1 MIFSVVIP
9 VYNVKDYLPKCID
22 SVLAQD
28 FTDYEVILIDD
39 GSTDGES
46 GAICDRYAAAHPERI
61 RAIHKPNGG
70 VGEARN
76 VGIEA
81 AQGEYLIFIDSDD
94 YIAPGM
100 FRVLSDAVARFGS
113 DIIGFGAALEANG
126 VVVKELVDRLPTDRT
141 FTLADTP
148 ELMQTMPSPWSR
160 IWRRSLFLDSGV
172 RYPARIWYEDLCTSV
187 KLLALARSAAFVP
200 DILYYYVDRTNSI
213 TRNTNTAR
221 NAELFT
227 AFDNL
232 LDWYRENGL
241 FERYYNELSRLAVD
255 HVLLAA
261 SVRVL
266 RVDPQSELL
275 DRFQDYVQAQFPD
288 YMENPY
294 LQTLSRSHK
303 LILRLLRQ
311 RKYRTVRMLFAV
323 KDKLGCAPGLEEA
336 MKFSVIIPVYNGWEY
351 LRACVDSVLEQTGAD
366 FEILLV
372 DDGSTDGESGALCDT
387 LAREHPDCIRVL
399 HKPNGG
405 AGDAR
410 NAALPLAQGDYVLF
424 LDSDDSYTPEAFAV
438 LSAALEALAS
448 DVCYFGLRMTG
459 DNDGAVFTDDLPLRT
474 PLTLPET
481 PALLLN
487 RPSAC
492 IAAWRRTLFTGTDIR
507 FRARGWGEDLC
518 MTRKMLTAARS
529 VVILPD
535 VLYLYRQHAGSVTKR
550 ALDANAEIMDA
561 IDDVLTWY
569 QARGLFE
576 QYENELGKLCVDNVL
591 YDASV
596 RILKAQSTHPL
607 LPQLLDFTA
616 ARFPDYRHNPYLKG
630 YPARKKLVLSLLG
643 KKQYRAVHML
653 FAAAGH

>member
-94 YIAPGM
+94 YIATGM
-100 FRVLSDAVARFGS
+100 FRVLADAVARFGS

-126 VVVKELVDRLPTDRT
+126 VVVKELVDCLPTDRT

-187 KLLALARSAAFVP
+187 KLLALAKSAAFVP

-232 LDWYRENGL
+232 LGWYRENGL

-266 RVDPQSELL
+266 RVDPESELL

-288 YMENPY
+288 YLENPY

-323 KDKLGCAPGLEEA
+323 KDKLG
-336 MKFSVIIPVYNGWEY
+336 
-351 LRACVDSVLEQTGAD
+351 
-366 FEILLV
+366 
-372 DDGSTDGESGALCDT
+372 
-387 LAREHPDCIRVL
+387 
-399 HKPNGG
+399 
-405 AGDAR
+405 
-410 NAALPLAQGDYVLF
+410 
-424 LDSDDSYTPEAFAV
+424 
-438 LSAALEALAS
+438 
-448 DVCYFGLRMTG
+448 
-459 DNDGAVFTDDLPLRT
+459 
-474 PLTLPET
+474 
-481 PALLLN
+481 
-487 RPSAC
+487 
-492 IAAWRRTLFTGTDIR
+492 
-507 FRARGWGEDLC
+507 
-518 MTRKMLTAARS
+518 
-529 VVILPD
+529 
-535 VLYLYRQHAGSVTKR
+535 
-550 ALDANAEIMDA
+550 
-561 IDDVLTWY
+561 
-569 QARGLFE
+569 
-576 QYENELGKLCVDNVL
+576 
-591 YDASV
+591 
-596 RILKAQSTHPL
+596 
-607 LPQLLDFTA
+607 
-616 ARFPDYRHNPYLKG
+616 
-630 YPARKKLVLSLLG
+630 
-643 KKQYRAVHML
+643 
-653 FAAAGH
+653 

>member
-28 FTDYEVILIDD
+28 FEDYEVILIDD

-94 YIAPGM
+94 YIAPDM
-100 FRVLSDAVARFGS
+100 FRVLADAVARFGS

-126 VVVKELVDRLPTDRT
+126 VVVKELVDPLPTDRT

-148 ELMQTMPSPWSR
+148 ELMQTM
-160 IWRRSLFLDSGV
+160 

-187 KLLALARSAAFVP
+187 KLLALAKSAAFVP

-266 RVDPQSELL
+266 RVDPESELL

-288 YMENPY
+288 YLDNP
-294 LQTLSRSHK
+294 LLAQLSRSHK

-311 RKYRTVRMLFAV
+311 RKYRTVRALFAA
-323 KDKLGCAPGLEEA
+323 KDKLG
-336 MKFSVIIPVYNGWEY
+336 
-351 LRACVDSVLEQTGAD
+351 
-366 FEILLV
+366 
-372 DDGSTDGESGALCDT
+372 
-387 LAREHPDCIRVL
+387 
-399 HKPNGG
+399 
-405 AGDAR
+405 
-410 NAALPLAQGDYVLF
+410 
-424 LDSDDSYTPEAFAV
+424 
-438 LSAALEALAS
+438 
-448 DVCYFGLRMTG
+448 
-459 DNDGAVFTDDLPLRT
+459 
-474 PLTLPET
+474 
-481 PALLLN
+481 
-487 RPSAC
+487 
-492 IAAWRRTLFTGTDIR
+492 
-507 FRARGWGEDLC
+507 
-518 MTRKMLTAARS
+518 
-529 VVILPD
+529 
-535 VLYLYRQHAGSVTKR
+535 
-550 ALDANAEIMDA
+550 
-561 IDDVLTWY
+561 
-569 QARGLFE
+569 
-576 QYENELGKLCVDNVL
+576 
-591 YDASV
+591 
-596 RILKAQSTHPL
+596 
-607 LPQLLDFTA
+607 
-616 ARFPDYRHNPYLKG
+616 
-630 YPARKKLVLSLLG
+630 
-643 KKQYRAVHML
+643 
-653 FAAAGH
+653 